1 MQAAT
6 WWLRRLATS
15 ALATRSTWRG
25 ACRDTD
31 ARRRAG
37 RRGAAERSGPRT
49 ALESRRSAV
58 ERTHSSERSIVV
70 GYDGADVAKRAIA
83 RAAEAAGEHGTV
95 VIVTTEPQLF
105 SSAGRR
111 QNRSRGEN
119 FVALMLMGSV
129 AARALE
135 HAGCDV
141 LVVA

>member
-1 MQAAT
+1 M
-6 WWLRRLATS
+6 
-15 ALATRSTWRG
+15 
-25 ACRDTD
+25 
-31 ARRRAG
+31 
-37 RRGAAERSGPRT
+37 
-49 ALESRRSAV
+49 
-58 ERTHSSERSIVV
+58 V
-70 GYDGADVAKRAIA
+70 GQDGADVAKRAIA